1 MNLNKSKH
9 IEVLDGSALHL
20 SKFYLDNVVD
30 NKSIIVNPENQHS
43 MMINEEIQSYLK
55 RKGKCNI

>member
-43 MMINEEIQSYLK
+43 MMINEEI
-55 RKGKCNI
+55 